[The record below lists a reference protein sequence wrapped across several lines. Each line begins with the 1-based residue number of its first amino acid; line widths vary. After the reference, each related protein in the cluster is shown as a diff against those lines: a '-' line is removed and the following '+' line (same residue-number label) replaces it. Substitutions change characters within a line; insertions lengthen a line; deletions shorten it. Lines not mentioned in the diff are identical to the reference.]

1 MTARTPR
8 RMAVSPAIFPR
19 HFAIFNDSANAVT
32 FPECFAASLIA
43 SFCKRYSVAIVINMR
58 ELSWRCTFA
67 RKEEKRALMKIRAAV
82 ILIAFVSVCTS
93 FNEVRK
99 ASIHASDKS
108 EGVERA
114 SAANTQSPT
123 SLTPSQENHSYTSLR
138 FEPLLLLLL
147 GSTLISIGTAM
158 KLVLSRKL
166 NPKSLGMRHGN
177 RQAPN
182 TGKY

>member
-1 MTARTPR
+1 
-8 RMAVSPAIFPR
+8 
-19 HFAIFNDSANAVT
+19 
-32 FPECFAASLIA
+32 
-43 SFCKRYSVAIVINMR
+43 
-58 ELSWRCTFA
+58 
-67 RKEEKRALMKIRAAV
+67 MKIRAAI

-99 ASIHASDKS
+99 ARIHASDKS
-108 EGVERA
+108 EGVVERA

-123 SLTPSQENHSYTSLR
+123 SLTPSQENHSNTSLR

-177 RQAPN
+177 RQAHN
-182 TGKY
+182 TSKY